1 METTKKFVYT
11 TENTFNG
18 FVNDYEGKHLQSG
31 TLIAPSGQKLILP
44 KFGKSLLSGS
54 GELIFVHSWEQASV
68 TDRMYHDDKEV
79 VRARMVMCYSRF
91 LDSYALENI
100 EGKYHREATLSY
112 QYDNE
117 IKEIAC
123 RITWILDFESRI
135 FKCILGGNAYEL
147 TPKETDLLNKIRMQ
161 LNRS

>member
-1 METTKKFVYT
+1 METKFKYT

-31 TLIAPSGQKLILP
+31 TLITPSGHKLILP
-44 KFGKSLLSGS
+44 KFGKSWLSKS
-54 GELIFVHSWEQASV
+54 GEIIFVHSWSQAII
-68 TDRMYHDDKEV
+68 TDKLYNDDKEV

-91 LDSYALENI
+91 LDAYAIENI

-123 RITWILDFESRI
+123 RITWNLDFENKI
-135 FKCILGGNAYEL
+135 FKCTLGSNAYVL
-147 TPKETDLLNKIRMQ
+147 TPKEADLLNKIRKQ
-161 LNRS
+161 LNPS